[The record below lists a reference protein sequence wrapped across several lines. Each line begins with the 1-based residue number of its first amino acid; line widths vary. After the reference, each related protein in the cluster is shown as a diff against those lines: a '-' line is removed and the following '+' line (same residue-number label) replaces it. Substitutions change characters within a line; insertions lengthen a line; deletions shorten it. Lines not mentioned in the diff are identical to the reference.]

1 MVGRCWLDFEFA
13 RFLNI
18 SLSLF
23 PIGSKHIFFCFRM
36 LTVKKKNP
44 TNVGNNCARY
54 IQHML
59 RLIRDIH
66 DTA

>member
-1 MVGRCWLDFEFA
+1 MVGRGWSDFEFA

-18 SLSLF
+18 SLSL
-23 PIGSKHIFFCFRM
+23 SNRLKTYIFVVFECSLLR
-36 LTVKKKNP
+36 KKT